1 MEFVSKFLTEKDK
14 EKISLAVQLH
24 TPLEIMSYTLPREKE
39 RYIQEILMYFLLQ
52 CHQEHMT
59 DNLVFC
65 LSELLTNAKK
75 ANTKRV
81 YFKEKNL
88 DINNE
93 MDYHQGMVTCK
104 EETLSNIEHYLTLQ
118 KEAGLYIKLILQLN
132 DDGITI
138 EIRNNAVITK
148 FEKKRIL
155 EKLRVAE
162 KYEEPHQVVSL
173 MVDQT
178 EGAGLGIIIIVLML
192 RKIGLS
198 RDNYKVFTND
208 TETVTQMILPLHQ
221 EIDKQMI
228 SLYEEFV
235 DNLNEI
241 PVFEDKLNEFTGL
254 VPKADDTALI
264 DFISKDV
271 SFAAILLKEA
281 CSKGHSCSKIT
292 NAFEVLG
299 RDAVTAL
306 YTKDNPAIRLIK
318 KEEDVRN
325 LWNHEK
331 DVAFFAYNLAK
342 NAADFHFD
350 LEEVYVGALLHDIEC
365 LLLEVAT
372 PEQKETVQ
380 KLAGSLDEKGVL
392 YQLFMKDFGH
402 SHGCYKIAQKWGLP
416 ETIAQVVRFHNNPS
430 YAPEEIKPVVFAVY
444 LADLLQYYEQGK
456 AEYYQINTEALE
468 FFGIHTKGQL
478 DFMLKQ
484 LRA

>member
-93 MDYHQGMVTCK
+93 MDYHQGMVSCK
-104 EETLSNIEHYLTLQ
+104 EDTLSNIEHYLEMQ

-132 DDGITI
+132 DDGIRI
-138 EIRNNAVITK
+138 EIRNNSLVTK

-198 RDNYKVFTND
+198 RNNYKVFTNE
-208 TETVTQMILPLHQ
+208 TETITQMLLPLNK
-221 EIDKQMI
+221 E
-228 SLYEEFV
+228 V
-235 DNLNEI
+235 D
-241 PVFEDKLNEFTGL
+241 
-254 VPKADDTALI
+254 
-264 DFISKDV
+264 
-271 SFAAILLKEA
+271 
-281 CSKGHSCSKIT
+281 
-292 NAFEVLG
+292 
-299 RDAVTAL
+299 R
-306 YTKDNPAIRLIK
+306 
-318 KEEDVRN
+318 
-325 LWNHEK
+325 
-331 DVAFFAYNLAK
+331 
-342 NAADFHFD
+342 
-350 LEEVYVGALLHDIEC
+350 
-365 LLLEVAT
+365 
-372 PEQKETVQ
+372 
-380 KLAGSLDEKGVL
+380 
-392 YQLFMKDFGH
+392 
-402 SHGCYKIAQKWGLP
+402 
-416 ETIAQVVRFHNNPS
+416 
-430 YAPEEIKPVVFAVY
+430 
-444 LADLLQYYEQGK
+444 
-456 AEYYQINTEALE
+456 
-468 FFGIHTKGQL
+468 
-478 DFMLKQ
+478 
-484 LRA
+484 

>member
-1 MEFVSKFLTEKDK
+1 MDFIEIYRAKDDDGN
-14 EKISLAVQLH
+14 
-24 TPLEIMSYTLPREKE
+24 P
-39 RYIQEILMYFLLQ
+39 MYFAG
-52 CHQEHMT
+52 T
-59 DNLVFC
+59 IDNHGIA
-65 LSELLTNAKK
+65 S
-75 ANTKRV
+75 
-81 YFKEKNL
+81 
-88 DINNE
+88 
-93 MDYHQGMVTCK
+93 DYD
-104 EETLSNIEHYLTLQ
+104 SI
-118 KEAGLYIKLILQLN
+118 
-132 DDGITI
+132 
-138 EIRNNAVITK
+138 
-148 FEKKRIL
+148 
-155 EKLRVAE
+155 
-162 KYEEPHQVVSL
+162 
-173 MVDQT
+173 
-178 EGAGLGIIIIVLML
+178 
-192 RKIGLS
+192 
-198 RDNYKVFTND
+198 
-208 TETVTQMILPLHQ
+208 
-221 EIDKQMI
+221 
-228 SLYEEFV
+228 
-235 DNLNEI
+235 
-241 PVFEDKLNEFTGL
+241 
-254 VPKADDTALI
+254 
-264 DFISKDV
+264 
-271 SFAAILLKEA
+271 
-281 CSKGHSCSKIT
+281 
-292 NAFEVLG
+292 
-299 RDAVTAL
+299 TAL

-350 LEEVYVGALLHDIEC
+350 LEEVYVSALLHDIEC